1 MAITLVSYG
10 DGTGT
15 TASATSSAIDTTGA
29 NLLIA
34 VVSGFNAEID
44 ESVFSDNKSNTFFV
58 ISHTI
63 GTSSGKVFGCF
74 NPTVGTGHTVSYS
87 KSSSYPQV
95 GLYAFSGVD
104 APNFV
109 FSRNDSATAASSVTV
124 GSVEATK
131 NNSLFFL
138 SVTSGNPYT
147 LSSVTGGFTTLT
159 NVGGIAASYM
169 GLHTAYKIQ
178 SAAGAEN
185 PTATMS
191 GSMHLA
197 ATMSTFLESTSGGGG
212 AVLHPLRSN

>member
-34 VVSGFNAEID
+34 VVSGYNAEID

-63 GTSSGKVFGCF
+63 GLSSGKVFGCF

-87 KSSSYPQV
+87 KSASYPQV
-95 GLYAFSGVD
+95 GLYSFSGVD

-109 FSRNDSATAASSVTV
+109 FSRNDSATRSSVTV

-138 SVTSGNPYT
+138 SVISGNPYT

-197 ATMSTFLESTSGGGG
+197 ATMSTFLEAAPSGGGSQF
-212 AVLHPLRSN
+212 HPLG

>member
-58 ISHTI
+58 ISDTT
-63 GTSSGKVFGCF
+63 GNASSKVFGCF
-74 NPTVGTGHTVSYS
+74 NPTVGIGHTVSYS

-95 GLYAFSGVD
+95 GLYSFSGVD

-109 FSRNDSATAASSVTV
+109 FSQNDSASRSSVTV

-138 SVTSGNPYT
+138 SVTSGPYT

-159 NVGGIAASYM
+159 NVGGVGAAYM

-185 PTATMS
+185 PTVTMS
-191 GSMHLA
+191 GSGDLS
-197 ATMSTFLESTSGGGG
+197 ATMSTFLEATSGGGG